1 MAAAYY
7 TVTLNI
13 ISLFCIWF
21 HPRYHVLN
29 KLALK
34 GLVNVTHKPTTL
46 QSVGHWC
53 QLVTSYS
60 YAFVKIGL
68 FNEQVKKRQKSCHQT
83 ASPRRQVVNE
93 RCEKS
98 S

>member
-34 GLVNVTHKPTTL
+34 GLVNVTHKPPLYKVWATGVNWL
-46 QSVGHWC
+46 RVI
-53 QLVTSYS
+53 VTRS
-60 YAFVKIGL
+60 
-68 FNEQVKKRQKSCHQT
+68 
-83 ASPRRQVVNE
+83 
-93 RCEKS
+93 
-98 S
+98 